1 MTVRVL
7 ESPQPRQA
15 KIVHNITWEQLE
27 EIDRS
32 LEDFA
37 GLKLVYLDGT
47 LEIMPIG
54 EAHEEIKATMRMLLE
69 AYLRA
74 KGIRFYSRGGPTLG
88 RKEQGARNEP
98 DESFNIGS
106 RKQYPD
112 LVIEVTVTSG
122 GVDRL
127 EGYRR
132 MGVAEVWF
140 WEDGVLTIHHLDGE
154 GYQQVQNTQLME
166 NFPLESFTRYITYYD
181 QYDAVTE
188 FLAPIPL
195 KPEAEE

>member
-1 MTVRVL
+1 MTTQVL
-7 ESPQPRQA
+7 QSPSPKPA
-15 KIVHNITWEQLE
+15 KVIHNITWEQLE

-54 EAHEEIKATMRMLLE
+54 EDHEDAKATMRVLLE

-88 RKEQGARNEP
+88 LKEQGARNEP
-98 DESFNIGS
+98 DECFSIGS
-106 RKQYPD
+106 RKQYLD
-112 LVIEVTVTSG
+112 LVFEVTVTSG

-132 MGVAEVWF
+132 MGVAEIWF
-140 WEDGVLTIHHLDGE
+140 WEDSVLSIYHLQSDGYRKV
-154 GYQQVQNTQLME
+154 GNTQMID
-166 NFPLESFTRYITYYD
+166 NFPIDLFTHYITYHD
-181 QYDAVTE
+181 QYDAVGD
-188 FLAPIPL
+188 FLAAIQ
-195 KPEAEE
+195 AS